1 MEYNG
6 ILVNAGQK
14 IMVSTPKKQKLI
26 INSLEK
32 EESKI
37 ISPSQNS
44 KAIFLQQAGSFADDD
59 SLSDLRNSIYQARGR
74 SETDDDVSL

>member
-1 MEYNG
+1 
-6 ILVNAGQK
+6 LVNTDGK

-44 KAIFLQQAGSFADDD
+44 KTIFLQQAGSVADDD
-59 SLSDLRNSIYQARGR
+59 SLSDLRNSIDQARGR

>member
-1 MEYNG
+1 
-6 ILVNAGQK
+6 
-14 IMVSTPKKQKLI
+14 MVSTPKKQKLI

-44 KAIFLQQAGSFADDD
+44 KTIFLQQAGSFADDD

-74 SETDDDVSL
+74 SETDDDVSP

>member
-1 MEYNG
+1 
-6 ILVNAGQK
+6 
-14 IMVSTPKKQKLI
+14 MVSTPKKQKLI

-44 KAIFLQQAGSFADDD
+44 KTIFLQQAGSVADDD
-59 SLSDLRNSIYQARGR
+59 SLSDLRNSIDQARGR

>member
-1 MEYNG
+1 M
-6 ILVNAGQK
+6 VNTGQK

-37 ISPSQNS
+37 ISSSQNS
-44 KAIFLQQAGSFADDD
+44 KTIFLQQAGSFADDD
-59 SLSDLRNSIYQARGR
+59 SLFDLRNSIYQARGR

>member
-1 MEYNG
+1 
-6 ILVNAGQK
+6 
-14 IMVSTPKKQKLI
+14 MVSTPKKQKLI

-37 ISPSQNS
+37 ISSSQNS
-44 KAIFLQQAGSFADDD
+44 KTIFLQQAGSFADDD
-59 SLSDLRNSIYQARGR
+59 SLFDLRNSIYQARGR